1 MSNLPANF
9 EDLLQELG
17 GVLRH
22 RRPVPPRLGQ
32 VVDHLGGREVP
43 ESKIANGIHSQSGN
57 PVCKMNV
64 PRFDEDEH
72 LCRGVDLVE
81 DLDAIRSKII
91 GLRLCNK
98 C

>member
-1 MSNLPANF
+1 MLTLPANF

-17 GVLRH
+17 GVLGH

-43 ESKIANGIHSQSGN
+43 ESKIANVFNLYLSGN
-57 PVCKMNV
+57 PGCKTIV
-64 PRFDEDEH
+64 PGFDEDEH

-81 DLDAIRSKII
+81 DLNVVK
-91 GLRLCNK
+91 
-98 C
+98 